1 MLNEM
6 NRYSLSPSINLLP
19 ERVMKR
25 DMSFWAKI
33 DIAVAAIISIISR
46 TLDITPGNNI
56 LLCVTLRSLRLC
68 GERELSFTAET
79 QRTQRCA
86 EKLIRDFSRQA
97 LQILATTRCHLP
109 SKACPQAPA
118 GHTKT
123 SSKK

>member
-46 TLDITPGNNI
+46 TFDITPGNNI

-79 QRTQRCA
+79 QRCA

-97 LQILATTRCHLP
+97 LQILATTRCHFPSLP
-109 SKACPQAPA
+109 CPQAPA